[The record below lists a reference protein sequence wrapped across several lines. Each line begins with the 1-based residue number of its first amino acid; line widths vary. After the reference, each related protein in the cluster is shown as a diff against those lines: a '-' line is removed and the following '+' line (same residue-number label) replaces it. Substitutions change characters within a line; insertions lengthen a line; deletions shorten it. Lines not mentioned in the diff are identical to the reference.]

1 MPIQPLLDE
10 PTIAA
15 RMGEIK
21 PPLSAQEAKIEATR
35 CLYCFDAPCIASC
48 PTGIDI
54 PAFIKKIAFDNVTGA
69 AKTILEA
76 NILGASCA
84 RVCPTQVLCEG
95 ACVMLDLEKDPIQ
108 IGRLQRF
115 ATDHVE
121 IHGIDVLHAPA
132 RTNGKRVAI
141 LGAGPAG
148 LGCAAELARLGYDV
162 DVYEKKPRGGGL
174 NTYGIAYYKMK
185 PEVSLAEVAMIER
198 LGVRFHYGV
207 TVGADITIAEIEQ
220 THDAIF
226 IGIGLGRVQRLGIPG
241 EDLPEVLD
249 ALDFIEHIHS
259 EPLAN
264 VPVGRRVAVLGCGN
278 TAIDA
283 VTQALRLGAEKAT
296 VIYRRGEDDM
306 SAYGFEYE
314 LAKTDGATFLFHTVP
329 VAVLGEEGHVTGLR
343 LAQTDVRNGRVVT
356 LPGSEWTEPFDMV
369 LSAVGQEKQASLLTS
384 LFPGLKLDRKGRV
397 SVDSTTMQTSMPN
410 VFAGGDCT
418 SGGREVVNAVAE
430 GKKAARGIHEQLAAT
445 AASGPIQ
452 HSRHGIAGGPVGS
465 GFDAPV
471 RVHELEAALGLR
483 VTP

>member
-1 MPIQPLLDE
+1 MPIQPRLDE
-10 PTIAA
+10 PSIAA
-15 RMGEIK
+15 RMAEIK
-21 PPLSAQEAKIEATR
+21 PPLSPQEATIEATR

-69 AKTILEA
+69 ARTILEA

-115 ATDHVE
+115 ATDHVAT
-121 IHGIDVLHAPA
+121 HGINVLHAPA
-132 RTNGKRVAI
+132 TKNGKRVAI

-148 LGCAAELARLGYDV
+148 LGCAAELARIGYDV

-207 TVGADITIAEIEQ
+207 VVGTDITIAELERD
-220 THDAIF
+220 HDAIF
-226 IGIGLGRVQRLGIPG
+226 LGIGLGGVQRLGIPG

-249 ALDFIEHIHS
+249 ALDFIEQIHT
-259 EPLAN
+259 EPLAKI
-264 VPVGRRVAVLGCGN
+264 PVGRRVAILGCGN

-283 VTQALRLGAEKAT
+283 VTQALRLGAEHAT
-296 VIYRRGEDDM
+296 VIYRRGPEDM
-306 SAYGFEYE
+306 SAYDFEYE
-314 LAKTDGATFLFHTVP
+314 LAKTDGAIFLFHAAP
-329 VAVLGEEGHVTGLR
+329 VAVLDEGGHVAGLR
-343 LAQTDVRNGRVVT
+343 LARTVIRDEKVMIV
-356 LPGSEWTEPFDMV
+356 PGSEWTEPFDMV

-384 LFPGLKLDRKGRV
+384 LFPALKLDRRGRV
-397 SVDSTTMQTSMPN
+397 AIDPTTMQTSLPHL
-410 VFAGGDCT
+410 FAGGDCT

-430 GKKAARGIHEQLAAT
+430 GKKAARGIHCKLTSET
-445 AASGPIQ
+445 TPGPVQ
-452 HSRHGIAGGPVGS
+452 HSRHGVARGPVGS

-471 RVHELEAALGLR
+471 RVHELEAALGIR

>member
-1 MPIQPLLDE
+1 MPIEPLLDE
-10 PTIAA
+10 PAIAA
-15 RMGEIK
+15 RMAEIK
-21 PPLSAQEAKIEATR
+21 PPLSSQEAKIEATR

-48 PTGIDI
+48 PTGIDV

-69 AKTILEA
+69 ARTILEA
-76 NILGASCA
+76 NVLGASCA

-115 ATDHVE
+115 ATDHVADR
-121 IHGIDVLHAPA
+121 GIDVLYAPA
-132 RTNGKRVAI
+132 TKNGKRVAI

-148 LGCAAELARLGYDV
+148 LGCAAELARLGYEV
-162 DVYEKKPRGGGL
+162 DVYERKPRGGGL

-207 TVGADITIAEIEQ
+207 AVGTDITIAHLKSD
-220 THDAIF
+220 HDAIF

-241 EDLPEVLD
+241 EDFAGVLD
-249 ALDFIEHIHS
+249 ALDFIEQIHTQ
-259 EPLAN
+259 PLAS

-283 VTQALRLGAEKAT
+283 VTQALRLGAEHAT
-296 VIYRRGEDDM
+296 VIYRRGPEDM
-306 SAYGFEYE
+306 SAYDFEYE
-314 LAKTDGATFLFHTVP
+314 LAKADGAAFLFHAAP
-329 VAVLGEEGHVTGLR
+329 VAVVGADGHVTGMR
-343 LAQTDVRNGRVVT
+343 LARTEVRDGRVA
-356 LPGSEWTEPFDMV
+356 LIPGSEWTEPFDMV
-369 LSAVGQEKQASLLTS
+369 LSAVGQEKQASLLTA
-384 LFPGLKLDRKGRV
+384 LFPSLNLDRRGRV
-397 SVDSTTMQTSMPN
+397 AVDPTTMQTSLPH

-430 GKKAARGIHEQLAAT
+430 GKKAARGIHAT
-445 AASGPIQ
+445 LTSETTTGPVQ
-452 HSRHGIAGGPVGS
+452 HSRHGVAGAPVGA

-471 RVHELEAALGLR
+471 RVHELEADLGIR

>member
-1 MPIQPLLDE
+1 MPIHPLLDDAA
-10 PTIAA
+10 IAA
-15 RMGEIK
+15 RMTEIK
-21 PPLSAQEAKIEATR
+21 PRLSPQEAKVEATR

-69 AKTILEA
+69 ARTILEA
-76 NILGASCA
+76 NVLGASCA

-121 IHGIDVLHAPA
+121 ALGIDVLPAPA
-132 RTNGKRVAI
+132 KKNGKRVAI

-198 LGVRFHYGV
+198 LGVRFHYG
-207 TVGADITIAEIEQ
+207 TAVGGGITIAEIEKH
-220 THDAIF
+220 HDVIF
-226 IGIGLGRVQRLGIPG
+226 IGFGLGHVQRLGIPG
-241 EDLPEVLD
+241 EELPEVLD
-249 ALDFIEHIHS
+249 ALDFIEQIHTQ
-259 EPLAN
+259 PLGT

-283 VTQALRLGAEKAT
+283 VTQALRLGAEQAT
-296 VIYRRGEDDM
+296 VIYRRGPEDM
-306 SAYGFEYE
+306 SAYDFEYE
-314 LAKTDGATFLFHTVP
+314 LAKTDGATFVFHAAP
-329 VAVLGEEGHVTGLR
+329 IAVLGEAGHVTGLR
-343 LAQTDVRNGRVVT
+343 LARTEVRDGRVSLVA
-356 LPGSEWTEPFDMV
+356 GSEWTEPFDMV
-369 LSAVGQEKQASLLTS
+369 LSAVGQEKQTTLLAS
-384 LFPGLKLDRKGRV
+384 LFPALELDRRGRV
-397 SVDSTTMQTSMPN
+397 TVDPATMRTNLPH

-430 GKKAARGIHEQLAAT
+430 GKKAARGIHAALSGDSPT
-445 AASGPIQ
+445 GPIQ
-452 HSRHGIAGGPVGS
+452 HSRHGVGGGPVGS

-471 RVHELEAALGLR
+471 RVHELEASIGVR